1 MLAQQGE
8 KSLLSLKTERK
19 INPKPVVCKNNE
31 NGSSSKVRKTALYF
45 SLL

>member
-8 KSLLSLKTERK
+8 KSLLSLKTE
-19 INPKPVVCKNNE
+19 VVCKNNE